1 MPNWL
6 EEFHISKYTKKYD
19 ARTEGRY
26 LNPPKLSH
34 KFQVGEAVRVTP
46 QGRFRIYVEK
56 KNFGKR
62 GIITEIGDYDHPIKG
77 RLCTVKFHE
86 GSLKFDEIN
95 LRLLTYE
102 LNMTYINGKE
112 D

>member
-1 MPNWL
+1 MLKWL

-19 ARTEGRY
+19 ARVEGRY

-34 KFQVGEAVRVTP
+34 RFEVGESVRVTP

-56 KNFGKR
+56 KNIGKR
-62 GIITEIGDYDHPIKG
+62 GVIQSIADYDHPIKG
-77 RLCTVKFHE
+77 RVCTVKFHDDQ
-86 GSLKFDEIN
+86 LNIAEIN
-95 LRLLTYE
+95 LRLLTYD

-112 D
+112 